1 MLPCYR
7 TYIVLLVDIHLT
19 QLVSSVGS
27 DRCAAAAA
35 TAATEALRIHEG
47 IVLLLLIIIIFATI
61 EVAPTTATTTPETKR

>member
-1 MLPCYR
+1 MLHCYR

-47 IVLLLLIIIIFATI
+47 IVLLLLLIIFATI

>member
-47 IVLLLLIIIIFATI
+47 IVLLLLIIIFATI

>member
-47 IVLLLLIIIIFATI
+47 IVLLLLLIIFATI

>member
-1 MLPCYR
+1 MLHCYR

-47 IVLLLLIIIIFATI
+47 IVLLLLIIFATI

>member
-1 MLPCYR
+1 MLPRYR
-7 TYIVLLVDIHLT
+7 TYIVLLLDIHLT

-47 IVLLLLIIIIFATI
+47 IVLLLLIIIFATI

>member
-7 TYIVLLVDIHLT
+7 TYIVLLVDIHLS

-35 TAATEALRIHEG
+35 TAATEALRIPEG
-47 IVLLLLIIIIFATI
+47 VVLLLLIIFATI